1 MVLTQA
7 RLISRKKNKKKRK
20 KKPKKQNKYQTR
32 WNEHHT
38 YKSLAA
44 KKKKNE
50 IKVRRRCGIWQ
61 AIPTYSSFSSCSLRE
76 FRGRVVDWVLQRR
89 RKESKKPRAS
99 FIIRVVNFMT
109 GWIPDSPPTPF
120 LSLLLLLPSS
130 PFDFFFVASRFPFL
144 FIFVFDCL
152 AFRIGLSFFRLVIRV
167 SFQTVELEIGNKL
180 KQLS

>member
-7 RLISRKKNKKKRK
+7 RLISRKKTKKTKKETQKTKQISNKMEWTSHIQESCSQK
-20 KKPKKQNKYQTR
+20 
-32 WNEHHT
+32 E
-38 YKSLAA
+38 
-44 KKKKNE
+44 KNE

-76 FRGRVVDWVLQRR
+76 FRGRVVHWVLQRR

-144 FIFVFDCL
+144 FIFVSDCL